1 MYTYLYF
8 NILVIIFPFLLS
20 FDKRVAFWRK
30 WPYLFISM
38 ILGDLIFVTWDS
50 MVTEIGHWSF
60 NEEHLTGIWVFGIPL
75 EELLFFVT
83 VPYACLFTYEVIV
96 YYLKEWK
103 VPFNMYVNLA
113 IAAVLVISAF
123 LFIDQGYTF
132 VVLLYTAGMV
142 VIATFAEGPLLKSRK
157 FWIYTLITIGLFTV
171 FNMIL
176 TAIPIVEYSPDHIWG
191 GDGLF
196 NGRFFTIPLEDFFYN
211 FSLLTTYLV
220 FYLFAKKIL
229 KRRKA
234 PNEE

>member
-30 WPYLFISM
+30 WPYLFIS
-38 ILGDLIFVTWDS
+38 IIFGDLIFVTWDS
-50 MVTEIGHWSF
+50 IVTDIGHWSF
-60 NEEHLTGIWVFGIPL
+60 NEDHLTGIWVFGIPL

-83 VPYACLFTYEVIV
+83 VPYACLFTYEVIQ
-96 YYLKEWK
+96 YYLREWR
-103 VPFNMYVNLA
+103 VPFNRYVNLA
-113 IAAVLVISAF
+113 LAAVLVIAAF
-123 LFIDQGYTF
+123 LFMDQGYTF
-132 VVLLYTAGMV
+132 IVLLYTAGMV

-176 TAIPIVEYSPDHIWG
+176 TAIPIVEYSPEHIWG

-211 FSLLTTYLV
+211 FSLLTTYLL
-220 FYLFAKKIL
+220 FYLFAKRII
-229 KRRKA
+229 KRRAA